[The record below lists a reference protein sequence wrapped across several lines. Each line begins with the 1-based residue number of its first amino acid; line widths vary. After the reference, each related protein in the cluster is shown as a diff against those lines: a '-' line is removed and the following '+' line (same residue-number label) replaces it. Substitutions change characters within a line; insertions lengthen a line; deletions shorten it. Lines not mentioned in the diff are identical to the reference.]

1 MQAISEDTIRR
12 LNQGDT
18 KAFEQLYNRYYVY
31 LSTVATK
38 YLYSP
43 QTAQEIVNDVFLG
56 VWHRHEELAYPVGSY
71 LVAAVRNRCL
81 NHLRNR
87 RLEEV
92 PLDDVSEQLL
102 AIRQEQIA
110 SDPYPLARLET
121 EEVEKQ
127 IAAAVDTLPPKC
139 RAIFVQYLYQNKTY
153 EEIAAANHISPSTV
167 RVQIKIG
174 LGKMRELLGE
184 HSLSWLVLLAWWW
197 R

>member
-1 MQAISEDTIRR
+1 MQTISEDTIRR

-56 VWHRHEELAYPVGSY
+56 VWNRREELAYPVGSY
-71 LVAAVRNRCL
+71 LVASVRNRCL
-81 NHLRNR
+81 NHLRTR

-92 PLDDVSEQLL
+92 SLGDVSDQLL
-102 AIRQEQIA
+102 AFQEEQIEA
-110 SDPYPLARLET
+110 DPYPLARLET

-127 IAAAVDTLPPKC
+127 IASAVDTLPPKC

-174 LGKMRELLGE
+174 LGKMRELLCE
-184 HSLSWLVLLAWWW
+184 HAFFCLALWVWW
-197 R
+197 RG

>member
-1 MQAISEDTIRR
+1 MQTISEDTIRR

-56 VWHRHEELAYPVGSY
+56 VWNRRGEMIYPVGSY
-71 LVAAVRNRCL
+71 LVTAVRNRCL

-87 RLEEV
+87 HLEEI
-92 PLDDVSEQLL
+92 PLGDVSDQLL
-102 AIRQEQIA
+102 TLQEEQIA
-110 SDPYPLARLET
+110 ADPYPLARLET

-127 IAAAVDTLPPKC
+127 IASAVDTLPPKC
-139 RAIFVQYLYQNKTY
+139 RSIFVQYLYQNKTY
-153 EEIAAANHISPSTV
+153 EEIAAAHHISPSTV

-174 LGKMRELLGE
+174 LGKMRQLLCE
-184 HSLSWLVLLAWWW
+184 HALCYLALWAGWHF
-197 R
+197 